1 MNEKLAS
8 SQTHAAEKAAA
19 MSMQQDF
26 CCMVQTCL
34 IGLMHVCVSI
44 IVAAKLL
51 HRADARM
58 CVHQCCSKP
67 AAPMIQQ
74 CMAGPFLSSTHICSS
89 FVATKLTRSNLAYTS
104 AAVTCSS
111 FDAWLLWH
119 EHMVIGLCSKTAAP
133 SCSRCMPTLMYWLTS
148 FIPKITEHIVCI

>member
-1 MNEKLAS
+1 MQQIGCMNEKLAS

-26 CCMVQTCL
+26 CCVVQTCL

-51 HRADARM
+51 HRADARV

-67 AAPMIQQ
+67 AAPMMQQ
-74 CMAGPFLSSTHICSS
+74 CMAGPFLSNTHICSS
-89 FVATKLTRSNLAYTS
+89 FIVAKLAHQPSTH
-104 AAVTCSS
+104 TCSS
-111 FDAWLLWH
+111 Y
-119 EHMVIGLCSKTAAP
+119 M
-133 SCSRCMPTLMYWLTS
+133 
-148 FIPKITEHIVCI
+148 